1 MEGFSSKAQ
10 YYNVCFLANP
20 PSEARTMT
28 PNVQSTFQAVRAA
41 AGAPRLQLAARELQ
55 LALGQALGRG
65 QA

>member
-1 MEGFSSKAQ
+1 
-10 YYNVCFLANP
+10 
-20 PSEARTMT
+20 MT

-41 AGAPRLQLAARELQ
+41 AGAPRLQVAARELQ